1 MSHTGKGR
9 HGVWARQN
17 NSSFS
22 RYALAHGHDRAWQ
35 VFIGVDFSQLPPVP
49 DVIREERE
57 LARRAMWVAKKKN
70 DRRFNRL
77 DSQLSS
83 RLRAG
88 LLPLPEYYEQFDALW
103 AETRRV
109 SAQIDADYNARVAEL
124 DAKQAE
130 QAAQEAARM
139 VIKAASGVGK

>member
-1 MSHTGKGR
+1 MSHKGPGR

-17 NSSFS
+17 INTFS
-22 RYALAHGHDRAWQ
+22 RCALTHGRDKAWQ
-35 VFIGVDFSQLPPVP
+35 IFIGVGFSQLPAVP

-57 LARRAMWVAKKKN
+57 LARRAMWVAKQKN

-83 RLRAG
+83 KLRAG
-88 LLPLPEYYEQFDALW
+88 LLPVTEYYEQFDALW
-103 AETRRV
+103 AETRKR
-109 SAQIDADYNARVAEL
+109 SAQIDTDYNTRIAEI

-130 QAAQEAARM
+130 QAAQ
-139 VIKAASGVGK
+139 GVGDAQ